1 MARRTGLP
9 IKKCYPH
16 ILNGFL
22 SILLWAILVST
33 AHADT
38 NTSDTNAFG
47 RFADQMASRYG
58 FDAREI
64 EHLLAQSARQDDILT
79 AIAKPAEALPWH
91 RYRPIFLQQ
100 SRIRQ
105 GVTFWEQ
112 NQVVLERAA
121 QQYGVPP
128 QIIVAILG
136 VETRYGRYRGKHRV
150 IDALRTLAFDY
161 PPRSKFFR
169 SELEQYLLLSREEG
183 FDPLQPKG
191 SYAGAMGI
199 PQFISSS
206 YRVYAVDFNRDG
218 HRDLWD
224 QPEDAIGSVAN
235 YFRKHGWR
243 RGESV
248 AVPANA
254 TTELPRRQ
262 ASQQLKADSSV
273 AELRKRGIVPKHIL
287 PAEQPASLV
296 ILEGKKGP
304 EYWIG
309 LPNFYVITR
318 YNHSALYAMAV
329 YQLSRAITQRHG
341 TGR

>member
-1 MARRTGLP
+1 MP
-9 IKKCYPH
+9 IIKYYPH
-16 ILNGFL
+16 TLNGFL
-22 SILLWAILVST
+22 SLLIWAMLVSI
-33 AHADT
+33 AQAGT
-38 NTSDTNAFG
+38 NTSDNKAFE
-47 RFADQMASRYG
+47 RFAEQMASRHG
-58 FDAREI
+58 FDARKI
-64 EHLLAQSARQDDILT
+64 EHLLAQSARQDDILA
-79 AIAKPAEALPWH
+79 AIAKPAEALPWY

-112 NQVVLERAA
+112 NRVVLERAA

-150 IDALRTLAFDY
+150 IDALRTLSFDY
-161 PPRSKFFR
+161 PPRSEFFR

-183 FDPLQPKG
+183 FDPLQPEG

-235 YFRKHGWR
+235 YFKAHGWR
-243 RGESV
+243 RDESV
-248 AVPANA
+248 AVPASVA
-254 TTELPRRQ
+254 AEFQDRQ
-262 ASQQLKADSSV
+262 AASQLKADSSV
-273 AELRKRGIVPKHIL
+273 AELRKRGVVPKHTL
-287 PAEQPASLV
+287 PAKQPAGLV
-296 ILEGKKGP
+296 ILEEKERP
-304 EYWIG
+304 QYWVG

-329 YQLSRAITQRHG
+329 YQLSRAISQRYG
-341 TGR
+341 ADR